1 MMGGSETDN
10 IPDLSLP
17 EWSGVWS
24 NHLEITKLITPLKR
38 GDRPDTL
45 LFTRNPKMKVPPELD
60 GIGLAVLFNSQHI
73 TFPYDGKFVTIGYMG
88 DKTAV
93 LLWEHSVDRLPHP
106 LSLRLASDGE
116 QRLLKKHGP
125 A

>member
-1 MMGGSETDN
+1 MGGSETDN

-24 NHLEITKLITPLKR
+24 NPLDITKLIRPLPQEA
-38 GDRPDTL
+38 GPDTL
-45 LFTRNPKMKVPPELD
+45 LFTHNPKMKVPPELD

-93 LLWEHSVDRLPHP
+93 LLWEHSNSRYLHP
-106 LSLRLASDGE
+106 LSLRQASDGE